1 MNLIRKCSVLVIV
14 LILLGGIFAP
24 LKSSAGTP
32 PDEIR
37 LKTWKV
43 LWEKEIKEW
52 DEISKGNHSWETIN
66 IEQGLPDVPE
76 GVRSAWYRVD
86 LPKLSWGQ
94 PGLGIYKLY
103 GREVQVVSFDGKT
116 LYNSVRQFGLD
127 QYRLLL
133 PIPSQQDG
141 QSLFIHVKTPDDRI
155 GIQESMLLGNYQEMF
170 PNYVGSGL
178 TNILLACSM
187 ILMALVMLFCSVL
200 LRNAYFSSWITL
212 AVIVLSFG
220 FLILGYTDFVLVILP
235 GYETALDMVFGA
247 ALISLML
254 ALSVYFEKL
263 VGSGPFLI
271 IRRYRH
277 LLVVYS
283 LLFITF
289 QLCNAFVSSE
299 YFNSYIFSLDI
310 YGMLLVIQLALLL
323 IISIVYS
330 VKKNFDAILF
340 IIGYAIFSIPFI
352 GELVWFILKEGQYD
366 LVYWKW
372 GILGFEF
379 VLIIML
385 GRRIANNHERVIRYS
400 KELEMYNNEL
410 QHSEKMEIISELA
423 ASVAHEV
430 RNPLQVTRGFMQ
442 LLNHRSGPKEKEY
455 LDMALIELD
464 RAANIITDFLTFAK
478 PELHE
483 VILLDLGAE
492 LRHIESILVPL
503 ANMQGGQLKLHIEE
517 DVFIY
522 GNSSK
527 FKQAFI
533 NMVKNS
539 IESIT
544 VKGLVIISAHKKGNK
559 VFVHIKD
566 DGCGMTEKE
575 LARLGE
581 PYYSNKSKGT
591 GLGLMVTFRIIEVMQ
606 GKIKFTS
613 KKGIGTEVMVE
624 FPYGELNNPPIP
636 V

>member
-1 MNLIRKCSVLVIV
+1 MRLFQKSAVLVFIL
-14 LILLGGIFAP
+14 LILLGIVVPFKSIAAP
-24 LKSSAGTP
+24 QSE
-32 PDEIR
+32 EIR
-37 LKTWKV
+37 INTWKV
-43 LWEKEIKEW
+43 LWENKEW
-52 DEISKGNHSWETIN
+52 EELLQGNHSWQNIN
-66 IEQGLPDVPE
+66 IEQGLPDIPA
-76 GVRSAWYRVD
+76 GVHSAWYRID
-86 LPKLSWGQ
+86 LPGNDWGQ
-94 PGLGIYKLY
+94 PGLKIDKLY
-103 GREVQVVSFDGKT
+103 GYEVKIMTAEGREVYHST
-116 LYNSVRQFGLD
+116 RTYAMD
-127 QYRLLL
+127 QYRLLV
-133 PIPSQQDG
+133 PIPYHTEA
-141 QSLFIHVKTPDDRI
+141 QSLYIQIKTPDARM
-155 GIQESMLLGNYQEMF
+155 GIQSGMVLGSYPDLF
-170 PNYVGSGL
+170 SIYVSEGL
-178 TNILLACSM
+178 TDILLASSL
-187 ILMALVMLFCSVL
+187 ILMAFVMLFSSVL

-220 FLILGYTDFVLVILP
+220 VLIVGYSDFFL
-235 GYETALDMVFGA
+235 MVFPDLGTITNIGFSI
-247 ALISLML
+247 ALIALML
-254 ALSVYFEKL
+254 ALSLYFEKL
-263 VGSGPFLI
+263 VGPGPFLI

-277 LLVVYS
+277 FLIIYSVLFVASQLLSV
-283 LLFITF
+283 
-289 QLCNAFVSSE
+289 FVSSK
-299 YFNSYIFSLDI
+299 YFSWYIFSLDV
-310 YGMLLVIQLALLL
+310 YGVLLVTQLVLLL
-323 IISIVYS
+323 VFSIVYS
-330 VKKNFDAILF
+330 IKKNFDAIMF
-340 IIGYAIFSIPFI
+340 IIGYAIFSLPLI
-352 GELVWFILKEGQYD
+352 GELIWFILKEGQYD
-366 LVYWKW
+366 LIYWKW
-372 GILGFEF
+372 GILGFVF
-379 VLIIML
+379 ILIIML
-385 GRRIANNHERVIRYS
+385 GRRIAINHERVIRYS

-503 ANMQGGQLKLHIEE
+503 ANMQGGQLQLHIED

-544 VKGLVIISAHKKGNK
+544 VKGLVVISAYKKGNK
-559 VFVHIKD
+559 VIVNIKD

-613 KKGIGTEVMVE
+613 KKGVGTEVMVE
-624 FPYGELNNPPIP
+624 FPYGELTNPPLPI
-636 V
+636 